1 MTTVTWSQDGAG
13 NYEVSSVDHLK
24 QVMNKGALH
33 TDAGTAP
40 SSYWDSSTSYIQ
52 TADIDLLGD
61 STNIQPIGLSKDTF
75 DGSYDGSNYKI
86 SNWAYVDPE
95 FTTSNSCQAKVG
107 LFGRTE
113 SSTTVKNI
121 TLTGIC
127 TLQGCAQDA
136 GFIGGLFEGQGMNI
150 ECDLEPGSKIEHGEG
165 HDSESTCGG
174 MFGYVHTCTLTGC
187 TLKGTVDFVH
197 SEPGLLHNGG
207 VAGRLLNYTSKVTL
221 IQNLATFPSPISA
234 NNAGGIAGHVIGNL
248 STAINA
254 MTGDITSSQY
264 AGGICGRASISTSKN
279 LTTNSSKYLN
289 TVVNAMTGNIT
300 GDSRAGG
307 IVGLMDTDTPCHTL
321 INYMSGDITGNA
333 TAGGIFGYFSGDAY
347 LLDTPI
353 SSSNNAMN
361 GFVPYT
367 VTYAASHNVVVTVD
381 TSFGLTFTTDA
392 HSTTTPPSGLLTNTE
407 IPSLPYTPLEGTDSD
422 GNTYDFDFV
431 WANLSGNSSYEDYT
445 HLIQHKGDIHAPF
458 PVNFNV
464 PENNATLYSTYV
476 NANTLTV
483 LQDSLTIA
491 LSSGTWKVLTR
502 SVNTLVT
509 IGAVPEA
516 VAYKFTYEGPEAVET
531 TSFSGIGLEDNK
543 HNITNLVPD
552 TQYNLRWYTDTGE
565 GYHLTSET
573 TTSTLVNTAA
583 NHSMADFEKNGVFDL
598 TILDD
603 RTLSEISAAMDNL
616 FSTGDVVK
624 MSINN
629 KEAQNASVIKVGE
642 TLSVEGIDGVLLP
655 FNDDAAG
662 QEVSVI
668 LSDSTTVHVS
678 YDESNNTITVGSDTY
693 GAGDAFTLDGKKAT
707 VWAT

>member
-1 MTTVTWSQDGAG
+1 MTTVTWSQDDAG

-24 QVMNKGALH
+24 QLMHKGSLH

-61 STNIQPIGLSKDTF
+61 STDIQPIGLNNDTF
-75 DGSYDGSNYKI
+75 NGKYDGSNYKI

-95 FTTSNSCQAKVG
+95 FTTSNSCQTKVG
-107 LFGRTE
+107 LFGKTE
-113 SSTTVKNI
+113 SSTAVKNI
-121 TLTGIC
+121 TLTGTC

-136 GFIGGLFEGQGMNI
+136 GFIGGFFQGQGMNI

-174 MFGYVHTCTLTGC
+174 MFGYVHGCTLTGC
-187 TLKGTVDFVH
+187 TLKGTVDFIH
-197 SEPGLLHNGG
+197 SEPGLNHNGG
-207 VAGRLLNYTSKVTL
+207 VAGRLHNHTPIVSL

-234 NNAGGIAGHVIGNL
+234 NNAGGIAGHLIGKL
-248 STAINA
+248 STAISA
-254 MTGDITSSQY
+254 MTGDITGSQY
-264 AGGICGRASISTSKN
+264 AGGICGRASIGT
-279 LTTNSSKYLN
+279 SKYLN

-333 TAGGIFGYFSGDAY
+333 IAGGIFGSFSGDAY

-353 SSSNNAMN
+353 SSSINAMN
-361 GFVPYT
+361 GFVANT
-367 VTYAASHNVVVTVD
+367 VTYAASHNVVVAVD

-392 HSTTTPPSGLLTNTE
+392 HSTTTPPSGLPTNTE
-407 IPSLPYTPLEGTDSD
+407 IPSLPYTTLEGTDSD

-458 PVNFNV
+458 PVNFDV
-464 PENNATLYSTYV
+464 PENNTTLYSTYV

-483 LQDSLTIA
+483 LQDLLSIA
-491 LSSGTWKVLTR
+491 LSSGTWKVFTR
-502 SVNTLVT
+502 SVNIVVT

-516 VAYKFTYEGPEAVET
+516 VAYKFTYEGPEAVEK
-531 TSFSGIGLEDNK
+531 TSFVGVTLENNK
-543 HNITNLVPD
+543 HNIVNLVPD
-552 TQYNLRWYTDTGE
+552 TQYKLRWYTDTGE
-565 GYHLTSET
+565 GYMMTSET
-573 TTSTLVNTAA
+573 TTNTLSNIST
-583 NHSMADFEKNGVFDL
+583 NHSLADFEKNGVFDL
-598 TILDD
+598 TFLDD
-603 RTLSEISAAMDNL
+603 RTLSELSNV

-629 KEAQNASVIKVGE
+629 KEAQNTVIEAGE
-642 TLSVEGIDGVLLP
+642 TFSVEDVSGVWLP
-655 FNDDAAG
+655 FDADAAG
-662 QEVSVI
+662 QAVSVI
-668 LSDSTTVHVS
+668 LSDSTTVDVN
-678 YDESNNTITVGSDTY
+678 YDESNNTIVVGSDTY
-693 GAGDAFTLDGKKAT
+693 GPGDVFTLDGKK
-707 VWAT
+707 VSVILVNQ